1 MALQLVE
8 CPRDA
13 WQSYPHIV
21 PTEVKIAYLSA
32 LLEVGFHT
40 LDAGS
45 FVSPKAVPQM
55 ADTAEVFSR
64 LPWQAYPQT
73 GLLAIIVNEK
83 GLQQAIS
90 HPAVKYVGYPLS
102 LSETFQQQN
111 ARQSVAEAKNFIPH
125 LVQACT
131 SAGKIPVVYLSMGFG
146 NPYGEPYAPEIVVEM
161 GGYLQEVGVSIVSIA
176 DTVGIATPDD
186 VYATCEKAVSSIS
199 NVVWG
204 VHLHAH
210 PHNAHAKV
218 AAAWEAGIR
227 RYDSALGGYGGC
239 PFAGTPLVSNLR
251 TETLLEF
258 LREQLETLPIREEAL
273 SRAQALLPEAFP
285 AG

>member
-1 MALQLVE
+1 MELQLVE

-13 WQSYPHIV
+13 WQGYPHIV
-21 PTEVKIAYLSA
+21 PTEVKVAYLSA

-55 ADTAEVFSR
+55 ADTAEVFNR
-64 LPWQAYPQT
+64 LPWQAYPKT

-90 HPAVKYVGYPLS
+90 HPAVRYIGYPLS

-111 ARQSVAEAKNFIPH
+111 ARQSIAEAKNFAFR
-125 LVQACT
+125 LVEACT
-131 SAGKIPVVYLSMGFG
+131 AAAKIPVVYLSMGFG
-146 NPYGEPYAPEIVVEM
+146 NPYGEPYAPEMVVEM
-161 GGYLQEVGVSIVSIA
+161 GGYLRDAGIPIISIA
-176 DTVGIATPDD
+176 DTVGVATPDEI
-186 VYATCEKAVSSIS
+186 YSTCEKAVSSIRGIA
-199 NVVWG
+199 WG

-218 AAAWEAGIR
+218 EAAWEAGIR
-227 RYDSALGGYGGC
+227 RFDSALGGYGGC

-258 LREQLETLPIREEAL
+258 LRQRLGTLPIREDAL
-273 SRAQALLPEAFP
+273 ARAQTLLINAFP
-285 AG
+285 VG